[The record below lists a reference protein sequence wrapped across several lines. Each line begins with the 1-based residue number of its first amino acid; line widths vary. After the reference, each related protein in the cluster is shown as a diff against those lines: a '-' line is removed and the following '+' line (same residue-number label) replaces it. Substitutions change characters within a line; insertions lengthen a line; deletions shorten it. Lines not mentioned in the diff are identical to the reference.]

1 MSKSWLHSVTN
12 GPSVETLTHLLTAAS
27 SLRSH
32 GLTSIEAQGKN
43 ICTWSVTICFV
54 YGATKWVL
62 PKMPQIFG
70 QNRKLSQ
77 EVELLKRGPHSWR
90 CFQVSQMEQT
100 LEAKSCQGT
109 QIWEV
114 SPKSIKL
121 NWSHLW
127 LKTAHRFLRQ
137 SPGHRCCHLWRCHE
151 AEPGVV
157 QQSESTGFFWVF

>member
-1 MSKSWLHSVTN
+1 MALQLRLWPTCWQPPVLCVHTDLPALRRKGRTFALGVWQYVVFMELQNGFKKSDAPDLWTKQKIV
-12 GPSVETLTHLLTAAS
+12 P
-27 SLRSH
+27 RSW
-32 GLTSIEAQGKN
+32 AFK
-43 ICTWSVTICFV
+43 
-54 YGATKWVL
+54 K
-62 PKMPQIFG
+62 
-70 QNRKLSQ
+70 
-77 EVELLKRGPHSWR
+77 GPHSWR
-90 CFQVSQMEQT
+90 RFQVSQMEQT